1 MLEMAETHKKIGGKQ
16 PKFVVLVSSFNSHS
30 RVIEVRGLQVTQLLV
45 AYGEIFQL
53 PIYDS
58 WAGIKL
64 FQTIL

>member
-1 MLEMAETHKKIGGKQ
+1 MAETHKKIGGKQ

-45 AYGEIFQL
+45 AYGEIFLL

-58 WAGIKL
+58 
-64 FQTIL
+64 